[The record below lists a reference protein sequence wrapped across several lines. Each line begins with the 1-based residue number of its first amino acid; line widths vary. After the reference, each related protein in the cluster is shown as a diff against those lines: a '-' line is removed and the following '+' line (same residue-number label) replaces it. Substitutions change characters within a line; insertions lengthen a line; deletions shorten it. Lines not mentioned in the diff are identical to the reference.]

1 MNAPQEEAERRY
13 LSGLRPGS
21 LGDYA
26 QRQAATRAFVS
37 GAEWLAG
44 EIGLTVEQVQ
54 RLGPLVE
61 AARLVARADPGYW
74 TDIENEEDMDM
85 RQTVFS
91 EALEDLHAAVAAIDG
106 GTEAERP
113 PESSS

>member
-1 MNAPQEEAERRY
+1 MNTPQAEAERRY
-13 LSGLRPGS
+13 QPGARGGKTFALES
-21 LGDYA
+21 
-26 QRQAATRAFVS
+26 RVAFVK

-61 AARLVARADPGYW
+61 AAREYRATLIHYVSTSQGGDPLIRLW
-74 TDIENEEDMDM
+74 
-85 RQTVFS
+85 
-91 EALEDLHAAVAAIDG
+91 EAAAALDG

>member
-1 MNAPQEEAERRY
+1 MNTHQEEAERRY
-13 LSGLRPGS
+13 ANPRRGPLPEML
-21 LGDYA
+21 
-26 QRQAATRAFVS
+26 TRTEEAFIA

-91 EALEDLHAAVAAIDG
+91 EALEDLHAQAAALDG
-106 GTEAERP
+106 VTEAERP

>member
-1 MNAPQEEAERRY
+1 MNTPQEEAERRY
-13 LSGLRPGS
+13 QSEAIEFIRAH
-21 LGDYA
+21 DI
-26 QRQAATRAFVS
+26 QAFED

-44 EIGLTVEQVQ
+44 EIGMTVEQVQ

-91 EALEDLHAAVAAIDG
+91 EALEDLHAQVAALDG

>member
-1 MNAPQEEAERRY
+1 MNTPQAEAERRY
-13 LSGLRPGS
+13 QPGARGGKTFALES
-21 LGDYA
+21 
-26 QRQAATRAFVS
+26 RVAFVK

-91 EALEDLHAAVAAIDG
+91 EALEDLHAQVAALDG